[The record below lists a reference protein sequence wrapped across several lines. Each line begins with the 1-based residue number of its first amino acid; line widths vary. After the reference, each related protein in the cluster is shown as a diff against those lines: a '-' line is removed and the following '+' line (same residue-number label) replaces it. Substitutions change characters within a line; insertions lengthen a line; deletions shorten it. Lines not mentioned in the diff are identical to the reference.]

1 MWDVENEMLWPQ
13 KMALI
18 FFELFH
24 VSKWHCQTCKMRCQT
39 CKMRCQTSEMR
50 RHTCKMREYITPT
63 LYVSMKTC
71 THFFLMQLSWSSC
84 CKMNSVLTYSPG
96 KWLKPGKDRGHECDN
111 NADGPFKCP
120 SLISGDWWKRRRDR
134 MKKKIFRRL
143 IEKDIDCETLVSSR
157 NVGASE
163 VQNTSYLSQK
173 NPQFFSNFSLFSKR
187 CQAYRMRALTP
198 PVHSDQIFTWKHAS
212 RLFYFDLIKDLQI
225 LQDEW
230 YWNSFS
236 INSRVEETYRSC
248 SWVRLAGMAG
258 MMRKKTCFSLRRTK

>member
-1 MWDVENEMLWPQ
+1 MDGACEMWKTRCFDHKKWHWFFLSFSMSPNDIVRHVKWDVR
-13 KMALI
+13 
-18 FFELFH
+18 H
-24 VSKWHCQTCKMRCQT
+24 VKWDVRQVKWDVTHVKW
-39 CKMRCQTSEMR
+39 
-50 RHTCKMREYITPT
+50 EYITPT

-143 IEKDIDCETLVSSR
+143 IEKEIDCETLVSSR

-173 NPQFFSNFSLFSKR
+173 KFTIFLKLFS
-187 CQAYRMRALTP
+187 
-198 PVHSDQIFTWKHAS
+198 F
-212 RLFYFDLIKDLQI
+212 F
-225 LQDEW
+225 
-230 YWNSFS
+230 
-236 INSRVEETYRSC
+236 
-248 SWVRLAGMAG
+248 
-258 MMRKKTCFSLRRTK
+258 